1 MSFFKPPL
9 IISCLLCVM
18 LSVMWS
24 GSEEEN
30 RSNDWKEKI
39 YYVIY
44 LKLVQLAA
52 CSGFCQLQSAHYR
65 SALQRENYHV
75 IA

>member
-44 LKLVQLAA
+44 LKLVQK
-52 CSGFCQLQSAHYR
+52 SD
-65 SALQRENYHV
+65 
-75 IA
+75 

>member
-44 LKLVQLAA
+44 LKLVQKLVLVLGFVS
-52 CSGFCQLQSAHYR
+52 CSPAHYR
-65 SALQRENYHV
+65 SALHV
-75 IA
+75 TFA

>member
-1 MSFFKPPL
+1 MFFFFFKPPA
-9 IISCLLCVM
+9 IISCLLCVL

-39 YYVIY
+39 NCIIS
-44 LKLVQLAA
+44 LKLVQKVTKTNVVQLALA
-52 CSGFCQLQSAHYR
+52 LGSCSVRTTEAK
-65 SALQRENYHV
+65 
-75 IA
+75 